1 MLNLMAV
8 EVGVRLRLRDGS
20 IREVLENFGDGIWL
34 HMRVVEFPNS
44 PAEVGSDDAV
54 HCEEIVGIAG

>member
-1 MLNLMAV
+1 MLNLMTI

-34 HMRVVEFPNS
+34 QMRVVKFEKS
-44 PAEVGSDDAV
+44 PDEVGKEDAV
-54 HCEEIVGIAG
+54 HCEEIVGIAE